1 MKKKRRI
8 IAILLA
14 IMLLNATLAG
24 CGTDT
29 ASTSAPDSSIS
40 ESENTTAAP
49 ETAEVSEPISE
60 ASSFEP
66 AEDSV
71 AEDISEPNAVE
82 YPLSA
87 DTITLSLFFS
97 VSPNLAEMIGS
108 MNDIVAYDVAE
119 QVTNVHLDATI
130 STPETTG
137 EKFQVMIAS
146 GAYTDLIHGV
156 AMNYAGGLDK
166 AIDDEVLMDLN
177 DYLEEYAP
185 DYVAFLNGNET
196 AKKLYT
202 TESGRMPAIQGLSY
216 SFTQGPVMRAD
227 WLEDCNLDVPETVAE
242 LEVALTAFKNEKGAN
257 NAVLFTTGNIY
268 LAGCF
273 NLGDGTMD
281 GTDGAVYNV
290 IDDQVQMSYFD
301 EAYYDYIETLAS
313 WNRAGLFSSD
323 FLSLFGAGVADPFV
337 QSDDCGL
344 WYGAQDTLGSAYA
357 ATYAGAS
364 DHFST
369 IAVPLMTVEAG
380 DTIDTG
386 TMLGTSGEAWSVT
399 TSCQQPEIAV
409 AYLNWFFTPEGTEVC
424 NFGIEGE
431 AFNYDADGNAVY
443 TDLVVNNPDGLSQMQ
458 AQWLYCNFQAPYVQ
472 DANRNNSLYTD
483 EVQKTALS
491 VWDSNRTND
500 RKYYG
505 SLTTEEAETYNVYAS
520 DLETYAG
527 TELLKFILNEAEL
540 TADSWAEFLDTLK
553 TMHAE
558 EMTAI
563 KQAAYDRYLS
573 K

>member
-1 MKKKRRI
+1 MKMKKRI
-8 IAILLA
+8 PAVLLTILLL
-14 IMLLNATLAG
+14 ISLLAS
-24 CGTDT
+24 CGTDAT
-29 ASTSAPDSSIS
+29 SSAPAQSASAS
-40 ESENTTAAP
+40 ETETVAVVPEATAA
-49 ETAEVSEPISE
+49 EDTSE
-60 ASSFEP
+60 EP
-66 AEDSV
+66 AEMST
-71 AEDISEPNAVE
+71 AEEIPEENTVN
-82 YPLSA
+82 YPLSEE
-87 DTITLSLFFS
+87 TTTLSLFFS
-97 VSPNLAEMIGS
+97 VSPNLAEMLGS

-146 GAYTDLIHGV
+146 GTYTDMIHGV
-156 AMNYAGGLDK
+156 AMNYSGGLDK
-166 AIDDEVLMDLN
+166 AIDDEVLIDLN
-177 DYLEEYAP
+177 PYLEEYAP
-185 DYVAFLNGNET
+185 DYVAFLESNET

-202 TESGRMPAIQGLSY
+202 TESGCMPAIQGLSY
-216 SFTQGPVMRAD
+216 SFTQGAVMRED
-227 WLEDCNLDVPETVAE
+227 WLEDCNLEVPETVDE
-242 LEVALTAFKNEKGAN
+242 LEVALTAFKNEKGAK

-273 NLGDGTMD
+273 NVGDGTMD

-290 IDDQVQMSYFD
+290 VDGKVQMSYFD
-301 EAYYDYIETLAS
+301 DAYYDYVETLAK
-313 WNRAGLFSSD
+313 WNQEGLFSSD
-323 FLSLFGAGVADPFV
+323 FLSLFGAGVADSFV
-337 QSDDCGL
+337 LSDDCGL

-424 NFGIEGE
+424 NYGIEGE
-431 AFNYDADGNAVY
+431 SFNYDDEGNAVY
-443 TDLVVNNPDGLSQMQ
+443 TDLIVNNPDGLSQMQ

-472 DANRNNSLYTD
+472 DTDRNNSLYVD
-483 EVQKTALS
+483 DVQKTALS

-500 RKYYG
+500 KKYYG
-505 SLTTEEAETYNVYAS
+505 SLTTEEAETYNTYAS

-540 TADSWAEFLDTLK
+540 TEESWTAFLATLES
-553 TMHAE
+553 MHAD
-558 EMTAI
+558 EMTEI
-563 KQAAYDRYLS
+563 KQTAYDRYLS